1 MAPPFLKNISAS
13 ASIWFIGI
21 VVIVLTSV
29 SMNILGPTLPLHT
42 FLGWERVVFWLS
54 ANLIIFSL
62 YGCIANT
69 CSRSRNGDATYA
81 PMWWFFSAGI
91 LFSSLLLY
99 TSMQT
104 SFVQP
109 GTWVELKHNWEVVR
123 YRFPEYEKMNKTV
136 AIAEAGRYYKN
147 TISVVG
153 ALLWCLF
160 ILISTVTYCA
170 GRVLSCREVSKY
182 ILHIS
187 SVVGMIISAVLAGYA
202 ISLAGKPDQFGL
214 SAHLPLKTGIVATFL
229 FISSLSGLLS
239 AINTKT
245 PKYFICNFVMLAIT
259 LLVLIGTLI
268 SSYLYA
274 EQVVDE
280 FDSVPDLDLQN
291 ATRSAGITNM
301 EWNKDDFKM
310 VVRTHFASI
319 GIFATFIT
327 LIVVGIFN
335 ASLYTCCVIRIGW
348 FNTKFKFCH
357 CRGCRCTKCVRMCM
371 ACNLPCA
378 DCCSN
383 MCDIYDPE
391 NRRLTGRM

>member
-1 MAPPFLKNISAS
+1 
-13 ASIWFIGI
+13 
-21 VVIVLTSV
+21 
-29 SMNILGPTLPLHT
+29 
-42 FLGWERVVFWLS
+42 
-54 ANLIIFSL
+54 
-62 YGCIANT
+62 
-69 CSRSRNGDATYA
+69 
-81 PMWWFFSAGI
+81 MWWFFSAGI

-214 SAHLPLKTGIVATFL
+214 SAD
-229 FISSLSGLLS
+229 
-239 AINTKT
+239 
-245 PKYFICNFVMLAIT
+245 
-259 LLVLIGTLI
+259 LIA
-268 SSYLYA
+268 YA
-274 EQVVDE
+274 EDAE
-280 FDSVPDLDLQN
+280 ETPFIYDLNDD
-291 ATRSAGITNM
+291 ATRSVFPSMPKTSLQAGI
-301 EWNKDDFKM
+301 
-310 VVRTHFASI
+310 RASI
-319 GIFATFIT
+319 EFFQA
-327 LIVVGIFN
+327 
-335 ASLYTCCVIRIGW
+335 
-348 FNTKFKFCH
+348 
-357 CRGCRCTKCVRMCM
+357 
-371 ACNLPCA
+371 
-378 DCCSN
+378 
-383 MCDIYDPE
+383 E
-391 NRRLTGRM
+391 N

>member
-62 YGCIANT
+62 FGCIANT
-69 CSRSRNGDATYA
+69 CSRARSGDATYA

-160 ILISTVTYCA
+160 ILISTVTY
-170 GRVLSCREVSKY
+170 
-182 ILHIS
+182 
-187 SVVGMIISAVLAGYA
+187 
-202 ISLAGKPDQFGL
+202 
-214 SAHLPLKTGIVATFL
+214 
-229 FISSLSGLLS
+229 
-239 AINTKT
+239 
-245 PKYFICNFVMLAIT
+245 
-259 LLVLIGTLI
+259 
-268 SSYLYA
+268 
-274 EQVVDE
+274 
-280 FDSVPDLDLQN
+280 
-291 ATRSAGITNM
+291 
-301 EWNKDDFKM
+301 
-310 VVRTHFASI
+310 
-319 GIFATFIT
+319 
-327 LIVVGIFN
+327 
-335 ASLYTCCVIRIGW
+335 
-348 FNTKFKFCH
+348 
-357 CRGCRCTKCVRMCM
+357 
-371 ACNLPCA
+371 
-378 DCCSN
+378 
-383 MCDIYDPE
+383 
-391 NRRLTGRM
+391 